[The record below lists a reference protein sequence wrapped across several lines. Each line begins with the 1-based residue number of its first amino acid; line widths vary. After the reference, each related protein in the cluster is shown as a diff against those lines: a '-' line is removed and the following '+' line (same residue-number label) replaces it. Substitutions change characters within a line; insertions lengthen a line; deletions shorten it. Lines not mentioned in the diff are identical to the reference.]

1 MTRKIFCPDEDL
13 MDDPVTMDDGNDLD
27 IDDEQREMFEHFR
40 LELDKGQMPMRV
52 DKYMATHLENTSRNR
67 IQLAIKQEYV
77 KVNGKTAKA
86 NTVVRP
92 GDVISFVMPYQR
104 RGLEILPEN
113 IPLNIVYEDDD
124 LLVLNKDAGMV
135 VHPGHGHFSGTLV
148 NALAYHLGI
157 SQGPDAEDERM
168 GVLVHRIDKDTSGL
182 LVVAK
187 NDEAHKN
194 LAAQIAAKTARRIY
208 FGLVDGNVK
217 EEEGTVDAP
226 IARSRRDRK
235 KMAVDE
241 KGRRAVTH
249 YKVLERYGAYT
260 LVRFELETGR
270 THQIRVHAAYIH
282 HPIVGDAVYGGSTLL
297 YKGGQLLHAK
307 ELHLDNPATGERM
320 VFECDLPPHFL
331 AVLAAITP
339 RLY

>member
-1 MTRKIFCPDEDL
+1 MKYTA
-13 MDDPVTMDDGNDLD
+13 DLD
-27 IDDEQREMFEHFR
+27 GER
-40 LELDKGQMPMRV
+40 LDVFLAR
-52 DKYMATHLENTSRNR
+52 ASALSRS
-67 IQLAIKQEYV
+67 AV
-77 KVNGKTAKA
+77 KVALEKAGALVNGVSRSKSGYELKA
-86 NTVVRP
+86 GDEVEFTVP
-92 GDVISFVMPYQR
+92 EPETLDVAPAD
-104 RGLEILPEN
+104 
-113 IPLNIVYEDDD
+113 IPLEIVYEDDNFA
-124 LLVLNKDAGMV
+124 VINKPQGMV
-135 VHPGHGHFSGTLV
+135 VHQAGSYRKNDTLV
-148 NALAYHLGI
+148 NALMSRLSSLSSINGVIRPGI
-157 SQGPDAEDERM
+157 
-168 GVLVHRIDKDTSGL
+168 VHRLDKDTSGL
-182 LVVAK
+182 IVVAK

-297 YKGGQLLHAK
+297 YKSGQLLHAK